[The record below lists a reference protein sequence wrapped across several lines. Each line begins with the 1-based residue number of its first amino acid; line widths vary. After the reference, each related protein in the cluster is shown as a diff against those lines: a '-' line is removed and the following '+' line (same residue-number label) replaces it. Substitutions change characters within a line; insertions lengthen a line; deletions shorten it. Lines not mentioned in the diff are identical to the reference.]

1 MKVLDIIQLNEF
13 AQGDFVIPEIDIIGP
28 TDPQTASINKQNA
41 LLLLQMD
48 PDASAMSEIHKL
60 LAKYQKSSSE
70 LTEPVVQP
78 DTSLATT
85 ATPTQSVPAPAPAQA
100 EPVTPAVPPEE
111 ADEEEADEEEV
122 DEFGR
127 PMFEGKKA
135 IDIGSK
141 VALLN
146 ENDPE
151 QAELLA
157 RIEAI
162 LESKKIEPAIAKI
175 VESKF
180 TFHLEQIIET
190 FKNAIISVK
199 VSIKEKV
206 AFLASCK
213 TGFFDMSS
221 VKTNPTGNLYSG
233 IPGVIFEAIKAPLF
247 QIEFGTGGNKIGKG
261 EALLA
266 IIGKGAFKGEK
277 GDIQLESGEEIEVK
291 ASNGDKNPTGA
302 VLVALGKGTDAE
314 GKRSKES
321 AYGSNTEAGKV
332 FKKLIAKAY
341 STKTK
346 PIKQEQVPNSVSNQ
360 SIVSFFNPFILKV
373 PARADL
379 TVQAF
384 IAAYKVIFKKEAD
397 NDEFFAGI
405 QSAISAEDGID
416 TNQLT
421 KVIRGMEFDY
431 YKSVIKHDAI
441 LFINGSTGTYRY
453 IDSGSSLYNQLS
465 TSKKGANLYST
476 GVIDFTGSYGNGF
489 GKIFTV

>member
-1 MKVLDIIQLNEF
+1 MRYTEFKTLPRLFEF

-28 TDPQTASINKQNA
+28 TDPATAAINKQNA
-41 LLLLQMD
+41 LMLLQME
-48 PDASAMSEIHKL
+48 PDLSSMKEITQL
-60 LAKYQKSSSE
+60 LAQYSASSLE
-70 LTEPVVQP
+70 EPEQAAEPTAQP
-78 DTSLATT
+78 QPPATQQ
-85 ATPTQSVPAPAPAQA
+85 PPAP
-100 EPVTPAVPPEE
+100 EINPEDE
-111 ADEEEADEEEV
+111 ADPFADDTEEEDSEEQELA
-122 DEFGR
+122 
-127 PMFEGKKA
+127 EGKHA
-135 IDIGSK
+135 IDVGSR
-141 VALLN
+141 VASLN

-162 LESKKIEPAIAKI
+162 LESKKIEPVIAKI
-175 VESKF
+175 VNDKF

-199 VSIKEKV
+199 VSIREKV
-206 AFLASCK
+206 AFLKSCK

-221 VKTNPTGNLYSG
+221 VKTSPVGNLYSG
-233 IPGVIFEAIKAPLF
+233 IPGAIFEAIKIPLF

-266 IIGKGAFKGEK
+266 IIGKNAFKGEK
-277 GDIQLESGEEIEVK
+277 GDIRINTPNGEEELEVK
-291 ASNGDKNPTGA
+291 ASNGDKDPTGA

-321 AYGSNTEAGKV
+321 AYGANTEAGKV

-346 PIKQEQVPNSVSNQ
+346 PIKPEQVPNSVSGK
-360 SIVSFFNPFILKV
+360 SIANFFNPFIIRV
-373 PARADL
+373 PARVDL
-379 TVQAF
+379 TQQAF
-384 IAAYKVIFKKEAD
+384 IEAYKVIFKKEAS
-397 NDEFFAGI
+397 NDEFFMGI
-405 QSAISAEDGID
+405 YSAITEDGID

-453 IDSGSSLYNQLS
+453 IDSGASLYDQLS

-476 GVIDFTGSYGNGF
+476 GIIDFTGSYGNGF
-489 GKIFTV
+489 GKIFTI